1 MQNLCFPEP
10 PTPDT
15 PGKGASWHYYTLISQ
30 TKIQRQ
36 APGNWAVLNRAAS
49 RTKVRQQDWSRQ
61 CLGIGTLY
69 INPLIRRL
77 FAK

>member
-49 RTKVRQQDWSRQ
+49 RTKSGSR
-61 CLGIGTLY
+61 IGRANVLELALCT
-69 INPLIRRL
+69 
-77 FAK
+77 